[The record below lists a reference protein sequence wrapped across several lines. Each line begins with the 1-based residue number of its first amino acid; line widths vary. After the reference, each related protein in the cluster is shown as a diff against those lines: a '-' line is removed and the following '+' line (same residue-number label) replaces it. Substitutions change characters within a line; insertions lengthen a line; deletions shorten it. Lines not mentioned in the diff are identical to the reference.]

1 MGRGGEEGQRK
12 MGGARG
18 ETNLGK
24 ATEKTAWKKQNGGQE
39 SAETKE
45 QREGKK
51 VKEKAR
57 GYLLLYAFT
66 AFLIKNSLSNVLC
79 NPDSWW

>member
-24 ATEKTAWKKQNGGQE
+24 PTERQQEKKAKMAASE
-39 SAETKE
+39 F
-45 QREGKK
+45 RD
-51 VKEKAR
+51 R
-57 GYLLLYAFT
+57 
-66 AFLIKNSLSNVLC
+66 
-79 NPDSWW
+79 P